1 MTYAAATSVPVE
13 RSRAEIER
21 ILTRYGA
28 TRFASGWD
36 ERGALIGFVAK
47 DRRVRFHLPLPSR
60 SEKRFTHQKP
70 RSPYSDPQR
79 RTEQAALAA
88 WEQECRS
95 RWRSLVL
102 SIKAKLEAVESGIET
117 FEEAFLAHVV
127 MPDGRTVAQ
136 SILPAIA
143 DSYAQ
148 GVTVPLLGDGT

>member
-1 MTYAAATSVPVE
+1 MTYAADTAVTVE

-21 ILTRYGA
+21 TLTRYGA

-36 ERGALIGFVAK
+36 EGGALIGFVAK
-47 DRRVRFHLPLPSR
+47 DRRVRFRLPLPVR
-60 SEKRFTHQKP
+60 TEKRFTHQKP
-70 RSPYSDPQR
+70 RFSYSAPLPR
-79 RTEQAALAA
+79 SESAALAA

-95 RWRSLVL
+95 RWRALLL

-127 MPDGRTVAQ
+127 MPDGRTVAE